1 MEKYLFALDLVQEAG
16 DYIKNL
22 MYGDLEVTTKSSI
35 HDFVTKVD
43 RMTEDFI
50 VTRIQQKYSNQDFI
64 TEEKT
69 VKTLGLNDVWI
80 LDPIDGTM
88 NFIEQHKNFAISLA
102 YYEKDVPV
110 FGIVYD
116 VMDHRMMSA
125 IHNGGA
131 YLNGKRLDKHE
142 TSKPLKDLLL
152 NVSAKT
158 LYEYQ
163 ENPIPKFMGQRYIGS
178 AALEICEVAL
188 GYSGAYISR
197 RVNSWDIASATII
210 LNELG
215 GTWIHGDVLNG
226 ISQETKAQPIIAA
239 ANKTILEEI
248 QEWK

>member
-1 MEKYLFALDLVQEAG
+1 MDKYLFALDLVQEAG
-16 DYIKNL
+16 DYIKNM
-22 MYGDLEVTTKSSI
+22 MYGDLEITTKSSI

-50 VTRIQQKYSNQDFI
+50 VTRIQKKYKNQDFI

-69 VKTLGLNDVWI
+69 VKTLGLKDVWI

-102 YYEKDVPV
+102 YYEEDTPV

-116 VMDHRMMSA
+116 VMNQRMISA

-131 YLNGKRLDKHE
+131 FINGKLIDRLE
-142 TSKPLKDLLL
+142 ESKSLSDLLL

-158 LYEYQ
+158 LYAYQ
-163 ENPIPKFMGQRYIGS
+163 DNPIPKFMGQRYIGS

-188 GYSGAYISR
+188 GCSGAYISR
-197 RVNSWDIASATII
+197 RVNSWDIAAAIII
-210 LNELG
+210 LKETG
-215 GTWIHGDVLNG
+215 GSWVHGNIRDG
-226 ISQETKAQPIIAA
+226 ISQENTAQPIIAA
-239 ANKTILEEI
+239 INNEILEELM
-248 QEWK
+248 EWK